1 MSLASIPRPSLTDW
15 IGLHFSGIVVGR
27 EFMRDDKLS
36 NPEGEISIHRV
47 SKASI
52 GSVSGIRAYRYIVT
66 VDGIS
71 FKTVKALC
79 AYLKRA
85 ESEDRRIRLVTRSRS
100 WDYMSVSKYNLYEVK
115 IDGVKL
121 VGPKVEGPGTCL

>member
-1 MSLASIPRPSLTDW
+1 MPRPNVTDW

-27 EFMRDDKLS
+27 EFMRDDNLS
-36 NPEGEISIHRV
+36 NPEGEILIHRV

-71 FKTVKALC
+71 FKTVKDLC